1 MRKLK
6 AKAIFF
12 DLDGTIV
19 DSKKAYLIAL
29 KTAWAKTGKQKSID
43 VELVTEIPKRLEQNL
58 PIDDLLKNIDAKK
71 FLKEYLK
78 AYYQATAMI
87 AKPVP
92 EISESL
98 RMLSNKAKLALV
110 TMRHVT
116 KEEVI
121 EELMKFDLAKY
132 FQQIITAL
140 GTDDPKPSPEALIKC
155 AKLLGVRMDECVV
168 VGDSVVDIR
177 AGKNGGARTVGVL
190 SGIFSRQELKR
201 ENPDL
206 IIESVKELPDY
217 LE

>member
-6 AKAIFF
+6 VKAIFF

-19 DSKKAYLIAL
+19 DSKEAYLIAL
-29 KTAWAKTGKQKSID
+29 KTAWAKTCKRKSVD
-43 VELVTEIPKRLEQNL
+43 GELVTEIPKRLEQSL
-58 PIDDLLKNIDAKK
+58 PIDDLLKDIDAKK
-71 FLKEYLK
+71 FLQEYLK

-87 AKPVP
+87 AKPMP
-92 EISESL
+92 DISDIL
-98 RMLSNKAKLALV
+98 RMLSNKAKLALI
-110 TMRHVT
+110 TMRYVT
-116 KEEVI
+116 KEKVI

-155 AKLLGVRMDECVV
+155 AKLLEVRMDECVV
-168 VGDSVVDIR
+168 VGDSVADIR
-177 AGKNGGARTVGVL
+177 AGKNGGARTIGVL
-190 SGIFSRQELKR
+190 SGIFSRQELER

-206 IIESVKELPDY
+206 ILKSVKELPDL

>member
-1 MRKLK
+1 MRKLRV
-6 AKAIFF
+6 KAIFF

-19 DSKKAYLIAL
+19 DSKEAYLIAL
-29 KTAWAKTGKQKSID
+29 KTAWAKTGKPKSID
-43 VELVTEIPKRLEQNL
+43 VELVTEIPKRLEQSL
-58 PIDDLLKNIDAKK
+58 PINDLLKDIDAKK
-71 FLKEYLK
+71 FLQEYLK

-87 AKPVP
+87 AKPMP
-92 EISESL
+92 DISDIL
-98 RMLSNKAKLALV
+98 RMLSNKAKLALI
-110 TMRHVT
+110 TMRYVT
-116 KEEVI
+116 KEKVI

-155 AKLLGVRMDECVV
+155 ANLLKVRMDECVV
-168 VGDSVVDIR
+168 VGDSIVDIR
-177 AGKNGGARTVGVL
+177 AGKSCGARTVGVL
-190 SGIFSRQELKR
+190 SGIFSRQELER